1 MFEKRLFSLV
11 PEAIGHIVASV
22 ACKWLA
28 LVANVVVMWVL
39 AGLLDA
45 AFAAGTG
52 LTTTAAVQAL
62 SQGVTLSVLAAAI
75 AVRAAAIY
83 LAQRC
88 GDRAAFVATHK
99 IRGLVCAKL
108 CELGPSYAETTTTAE
123 AVQTSVEGVSQ
134 LQVYFGGY
142 LPQLFY
148 SALAPLTLFAL
159 LVWQAG
165 LPATLLLMCVPV
177 IPISIMMVMKNAKK
191 IGEAY
196 WGSCVDLGGMFLE
209 AVQGLTTLKVY
220 QADGAWRRPASR
232 VVARASS

>member
-28 LVANVVVMWVL
+28 LVANVAVMWVL

-52 LTTTAAVQAL
+52 MGAAAAVQAL

-88 GDRAAFVATHK
+88 GDRAA
-99 IRGLVCAKL
+99 
-108 CELGPSYAETTTTAE
+108 Y
-123 AVQTSVEGVSQ
+123 
-134 LQVYFGGY
+134 
-142 LPQLFY
+142 
-148 SALAPLTLFAL
+148 
-159 LVWQAG
+159 
-165 LPATLLLMCVPV
+165 
-177 IPISIMMVMKNAKK
+177 
-191 IGEAY
+191 
-196 WGSCVDLGGMFLE
+196 
-209 AVQGLTTLKVY
+209 
-220 QADGAWRRPASR
+220 
-232 VVARASS
+232 